1 MRANLQAIGA
11 RSSRWAA
18 IAAAAIVLVGA
29 VWMWRIAWRSPPQY
43 VPRADVRVR
52 APIMSSAEYE
62 RVSASHARPFVYEAT
77 VGRGT
82 VLVFG
87 ASHTK
92 DPANPQIAELR
103 TRFSSFAPTTL
114 LVEGRPGSPIAGL
127 TDPVRQF
134 GEAGIAISLARAASL
149 PYWSWEP
156 TRDEETGVMLSSF
169 PKDRVA
175 LFYILRPY
183 VSDLRHG
190 KPADPTAALE
200 AIRAKRVVW
209 PGLEGSFAS
218 VAEIDSVWK
227 RDFAG
232 LPDWRDTSDEFGWP
246 GYLSEIA
253 LRSRDL
259 RTENMVRCALDLCA
273 KGERVLVVC
282 GSSHAVRAKA
292 AIVGED

>member
-1 MRANLQAIGA
+1 MRANFEAIGSRA
-11 RSSRWAA
+11 LRWAA
-18 IAAAAIVLVGA
+18 IVAAAILLVAA
-29 VWMWRIAWRSPPQY
+29 VWMWKIAWRSPPHY
-43 VPRADVRVR
+43 VPREDVRVR
-52 APIMSSAEYE
+52 APIMSAADYE
-62 RVSASHARPFVYEAT
+62 QILSSHARPFVCEAS
-77 VGRGT
+77 VGRGA

-92 DPANPQIAELR
+92 DPSDPQVAELR
-103 TRFSSFAPTTL
+103 RRFKEFAPTAV
-114 LVEGRPGSPIAGL
+114 LVEGRPGSPVAGIG
-127 TDPVRQF
+127 DPVRQF
-134 GEAGIAISLARAASL
+134 GESGLAISLARSRSIA
-149 PYWSWEP
+149 YWSWEP
-156 TRDEETGVMLSSF
+156 SRDGETRAMLAAF
-169 PKDRVA
+169 PIKRVA

-200 AIRAKRVVW
+200 AIRAKRVQW

-227 RDFAG
+227 RDFEG

-246 GYLSEIA
+246 GYLTEIA

-259 RTENMVRCALDLCA
+259 RTENMARCALDLCA

-282 GSSHAVRAKA
+282 GSSHAVRARA
-292 AIVGED
+292 AITSGE